1 MWNNGWS
8 NQNVSEDAA
17 FLGFFIKIG
26 VVILGTYMIWIKF
39 IKPCFEWVQVVI
51 YQPFVEW
58 IQSIVIWMQSLF

>member
-26 VVILGTYMIWIKF
+26 VVILGTYMIWIKL